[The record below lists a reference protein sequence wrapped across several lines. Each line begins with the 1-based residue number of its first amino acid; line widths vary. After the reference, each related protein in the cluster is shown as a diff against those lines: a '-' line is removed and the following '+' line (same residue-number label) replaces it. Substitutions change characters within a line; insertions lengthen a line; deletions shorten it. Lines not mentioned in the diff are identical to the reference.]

1 MSCHAAEHH
10 LEDIILPMQILSKKT
25 LISPLLLVIKE
36 TGNVQPGPERLA
48 GGGGA
53 QRAATPFLLHVTLA
67 GVMMEMEGHRSKPLE
82 GGRTINKLRHIRGN
96 DFSLSLAAA
105 PRLHRLPL
113 ASE

>member
-25 LISPLLLVIKE
+25 LISPLLLVIKG
-36 TGNVQPGPERLA
+36 TANVQPGPERLA

-67 GVMMEMEGHRSKPLE
+67 GVMMEMEGHRRRSP